1 MKQEK
6 VEICSLDFLM
16 FAYEQ
21 RVEEKELIDE
31 GYMVDWERSSYYQMR
46 KSYNEFLRELA

>member
-16 FAYEQ
+16 FAYER
-21 RVEEKELIDE
+21 RVEEEELVDE
-31 GYMVDWERSSYYQMR
+31 GYMEDWERSSYSQMR
-46 KSYNEFLRELA
+46 KSYIEFLREHD